1 MLPKERERCPLLTIG
16 ILKNTFEQED
26 QVSMDAAEL
35 WKTVR
40 KDMMQ
45 QLSKPSFVTWIEPLV
60 AVELNEENLII
71 EAESNFHKQWLCQ
84 RYEEQIN
91 TILNKHSTEKI
102 KAAFIVKNEPV
113 KDLTTASTRED
124 ELFEML
130 NELKIRVENLEEEVK
145 RLKG

>member
-1 MLPKERERCPLLTIG
+1 
-16 ILKNTFEQED
+16 
-26 QVSMDAAEL
+26 MDAAEL

-113 KDLTTASTRED
+113 KDLTTASTWED